1 MTAPPTSAPTS
12 AMLTARIALAD
23 RVLDYVLHADE
34 LDEFVSDCWSDPDV
48 LETTVY
54 DRSGRFVYDGYRKSG
69 MVLHT
74 DLRNPEPE
82 V

>member
-1 MTAPPTSAPTS
+1 MTAPTPGAEP

-23 RVLDYVLHADE
+23 RVLDYILHADE

-54 DRSGRFVYDGYRKSG
+54 DKSGRIVYDGYRKSG

-74 DLRNPEPE
+74 DLPRPAQ